1 MCLLLPRNRMRCAR
15 DADLTILFWSREA
28 ACSDWTRLEWTSVT
42 ACEISESRTCLKSG
56 RPAGRA
62 RVGEG
67 RVGDRPRT
75 DFYFRL
81 EPVG

>member
-1 MCLLLPRNRMRCAR
+1 MAAGTSRRSFAIAREIYCAETLAYR
-15 DADLTILFWSREA
+15 DSHA
-28 ACSDWTRLEWTSVT
+28 A
-42 ACEISESRTCLKSG
+42 
-56 RPAGRA
+56 RA

-67 RVGDRPRT
+67 RVGDRPLGFWA